1 MDSEALQQVLH
12 LVETKRIRRVK
23 TNLCLGHCAVSIRI
37 SSTPSR
43 PRATV
48 PSHHRLWNLP
58 RQTPKPAVA
67 QQVGYYCPRP
77 NSDTSLSI
85 ETGFVHAVRPIEQ
98 VQKPLLNGQIEVRE
112 LNCVLLVV
120 YEIPLTRETS
130 SGKKSPNASGHN
142 DTHCPP
148 RRDTPVSLP
157 CQLCSS
163 LMRGHSHE
171 RSPARPNRARTL
183 R

>member
-12 LVETKRIRRVK
+12 LVETQRIRRVK

-85 ETGFVHAVRPIEQ
+85 ETGFVHAVHPIEQ

-112 LNCVLLVV
+112 LNCVLLECMR
-120 YEIPLTRETS
+120 YHLPERPLV
-130 SGKKSPNASGHN
+130 GKNLQCVWA
-142 DTHCPP
+142 
-148 RRDTPVSLP
+148 
-157 CQLCSS
+157 
-163 LMRGHSHE
+163 
-171 RSPARPNRARTL
+171 
-183 R
+183 